1 MMAGSGP
8 RQRGFTLIEVVVVMF
23 VLALASAV
31 VVPAVGRGTEAL
43 QARTEVAG
51 LSAFLR
57 YARQQAITRR
67 ESQEVRIDP
76 QAHRA
81 ILTAVGSAEVRSSRR
96 LHSALRIDASPPAA
110 LTVRFLPQGLSTG
123 GTFRIE
129 APGGRVYLIT
139 VEPLTGRVLNRRA

>member
-43 QARTEVAG
+43 QARAEVAG

-67 ESQEVRIDP
+67 EAQEVRIDP

-96 LHSALRIDASPPAA
+96 LRADLRIDASPPAA